1 MLQRKVNIP
10 KEQSFFLFGARG
22 TGKSTLLKAS
32 LPPAETLYLDL
43 LLRETEEAI
52 LRDSRYFRRQ
62 VQALPPE
69 IRHVVIDE
77 VQKIPSLLDEV
88 HWLIE
93 NDPTPRQYILT
104 GSSARKLKLGAAN
117 LLAGRA
123 FVRYLYPFTPVELSR
138 ATRTD

>member
-32 LPPAETLYLDL
+32 LLPAETLYLDL

-52 LRDSRYFRRQ
+52 LRDPRYFRRQ
-62 VQALPPE
+62 VQALSPE
-69 IRHVVIDE
+69 IHHVVIDE

-104 GSSARKLKLGAAN
+104 SSSARKLKLGAAN

-123 FVRYLYPFTPVELSR
+123 FVRYL
-138 ATRTD
+138 